1 MIFCFKERNRI
12 KAIFVAIFA
21 FCAWAEYMNA
31 VFESQVS
38 VIRVIIII
46 AKIDNAKCLVSSR
59 KH

>member
-1 MIFCFKERNRI
+1 MI
-12 KAIFVAIFA
+12 AIFVAIFA

-31 VFESQVS
+31 VFESYVS
-38 VIRVIIII
+38 VIKVIIKI